1 MKVNPWV
8 WSLRSTSVKQAGKLF
23 IVILLAFY
31 VISDRSITDMVAGTF
46 VGTGVEGMTDATS
59 YANSAAASISM
70 LFIVVA
76 VIFGVIQKHLGSR
89 MNEVIK
95 AIVAIVLLVVMF
107 IIGMKFPICTTKNCM
122 DLHRNGLPVLSICLV
137 TNVAFNAA

>member
-1 MKVNPWV
+1 
-8 WSLRSTSVKQAGKLF
+8 
-23 IVILLAFY
+23 
-31 VISDRSITDMVAGTF
+31 
-46 VGTGVEGMTDATS
+46 MTDATS

-107 IIGMKFPICTTKNCM
+107 IIGMKLPNLHDQNCM
-122 DLHRNGLPVLSICLV
+122 DLHRNGLPVLSICYCQCG
-137 TNVAFNAA
+137 F